1 MGRFKGR
8 VEWCKPARTAVQAG
22 YEFVSEGVLLNAKLR
37 AVSRLRQL
45 HFLLGK
51 GINVV
56 ECSNLWDKLLRAK
69 AFKPSFADWLLCNE
83 MVSFVP
89 QETPTLDWM
98 DSLMPHVE
106 HEVVHWKRVV
116 AADQARLTNKRFAA
130 DWTSGGSLHAKCV
143 KDPSPAPLDAL
154 LQTTRLGIQPLRCNK
169 GHLARFRVTE
179 PHLVHVGAT
188 WCFGKRTV
196 RVKKVDGDV
205 VTTTQ
210 PMHVEM
216 FKKAVQQKMWCTNP
230 AFLYDELKSF
240 WSGYW
245 NTGNR
250 VNLSD
255 IQSLVQGLPQLDPFD
270 PTVSAKDVR
279 TAIRGLKPGKARGLD
294 GFSNVEL
301 QCFSADECALLA
313 EMFNAI
319 VDTGHWP
326 EELCAGVVSLLAKVP
341 EPAVAKDGR
350 PITILPTL
358 YRLFGKIF
366 TQKIFAHWGG
376 ILPDSLFGS
385 VPGKCSA
392 DAAWELASCIEESLA
407 ENSDLFGVSLDLS
420 KAYNTIQRNALQA
433 FAVRCGWPAKLA
445 SAYVGYLDRL
455 QRFFRIQDGVYGPVC
470 STVGI
475 PEGCPLAV
483 PSMILITWAVTQ
495 QTSLHGCCL
504 TSYVDNWTIQS
515 TTAEQ
520 IPRALQA
527 ISQAT
532 DSLHL
537 LLNPEKTRA
546 YATTPSGRNCLKAIL
561 FQGFPLEVSLKVG
574 DLGVDF
580 NVSRQQT
587 TAAFEQRVEDNKTKF
602 QRLQVMPWS
611 AERKAEVL
619 TRTLQPAILF
629 GCELA
634 AISQTSFKNLRG
646 QFSGAVWGKTN
657 RRNHFL
663 SPLLGCSVVYEPFVE
678 VLKRRVSALQ
688 RAVASSQDATSRR
701 WNAVL
706 RSSSRVTGPFS
717 YLFQQLQA
725 LGWVPLPGLICL
737 DRQGCKVDLALTSKK
752 HFRQLVLDDWWRTIA
767 DKLPD
772 QPGLLQVECVD
783 VSHTIQLRKRCK
795 FKGSVLGCFTTG
807 AAVFSNQKKH
817 FLPEAACK
825 CKHCGSEDSQMH
837 RLRDCPFYEYART
850 HLPAGFFE
858 VVSEPELLRGLFS
871 LPVAVKDCQQWLMQ
885 QPSPSLSPFFDEP
898 IAFFTDGS
906 TEPHA
911 VQAKCAWAVV
921 IAETDSYNNAI
932 FEHGILPGFQCNY
945 RAELFAVLVTV
956 KSGCGGVIYCDNQA
970 VVCGLRVLSLQGW
983 VHSKWLTC
991 AATELWWDVW
1001 VAFAPNRGRWE
1012 FCHVKSHSNWSVLP
1026 EGFQRWCA
1034 FHNDAAD
1041 EAAKKARSKW
1051 PVEGSELIASARA
1064 AADAQLLLASQV
1076 FQLHQQVLTGKKTS
1090 HHEHSA
1096 GEVTAPAREP
1106 QSSQP
1111 LDLAAALSFDVV
1123 WPSLDMS
1130 NALMNP
1136 RFMTVLYEFLQHEDL
1151 VRAPVWI
1158 PLLEVYLFFV
1168 LKTGWVTPVNV
1179 ATFQSGL
1186 LPAALRDC
1194 RTPSAW
1200 AHEVDYEAL
1209 RLCRPTLGSQMR
1221 TFLHALK
1228 EVSRRA
1234 SLDLTIQRE
1243 SSLKSLNISELVPS
1257 VRIVPK
1263 EIRRVRQQLCRILD
1277 GHTYARAMRCPFG
1290 PSSPAVPCH
1299 VPVVHPTVV
1308 WNAYMRSKRAQRI
1321 N

>member
-1 MGRFKGR
+1 
-8 VEWCKPARTAVQAG
+8 
-22 YEFVSEGVLLNAKLR
+22 
-37 AVSRLRQL
+37 
-45 HFLLGK
+45 
-51 GINVV
+51 
-56 ECSNLWDKLLRAK
+56 
-69 AFKPSFADWLLCNE
+69 
-83 MVSFVP
+83 
-89 QETPTLDWM
+89 
-98 DSLMPHVE
+98 MPHVE
-106 HEVVHWKRVV
+106 HEVAHWKRVV

-483 PSMILITWAVTQ
+483 PGMILITWAVTQ

-646 QFSGAVWGKTN
+646 QFSGAVWGKQIIVIIFCHPCSVAPWCTN
-657 RRNHFL
+657 
-663 SPLLGCSVVYEPFVE
+663 PLL
-678 VLKRRVSALQ
+678 
-688 RAVASSQDATSRR
+688 
-701 WNAVL
+701 
-706 RSSSRVTGPFS
+706 
-717 YLFQQLQA
+717 
-725 LGWVPLPGLICL
+725 
-737 DRQGCKVDLALTSKK
+737 
-752 HFRQLVLDDWWRTIA
+752 
-767 DKLPD
+767 
-772 QPGLLQVECVD
+772 
-783 VSHTIQLRKRCK
+783 K
-795 FKGSVLGCFTTG
+795 F
-807 AAVFSNQKKH
+807 
-817 FLPEAACK
+817 
-825 CKHCGSEDSQMH
+825 
-837 RLRDCPFYEYART
+837 
-850 HLPAGFFE
+850 
-858 VVSEPELLRGLFS
+858 
-871 LPVAVKDCQQWLMQ
+871 
-885 QPSPSLSPFFDEP
+885 
-898 IAFFTDGS
+898 
-906 TEPHA
+906 
-911 VQAKCAWAVV
+911 
-921 IAETDSYNNAI
+921 
-932 FEHGILPGFQCNY
+932 
-945 RAELFAVLVTV
+945 
-956 KSGCGGVIYCDNQA
+956 
-970 VVCGLRVLSLQGW
+970 
-983 VHSKWLTC
+983 
-991 AATELWWDVW
+991 
-1001 VAFAPNRGRWE
+1001 
-1012 FCHVKSHSNWSVLP
+1012 
-1026 EGFQRWCA
+1026 
-1034 FHNDAAD
+1034 
-1041 EAAKKARSKW
+1041 
-1051 PVEGSELIASARA
+1051 
-1064 AADAQLLLASQV
+1064 
-1076 FQLHQQVLTGKKTS
+1076 
-1090 HHEHSA
+1090 
-1096 GEVTAPAREP
+1096 
-1106 QSSQP
+1106 
-1111 LDLAAALSFDVV
+1111 
-1123 WPSLDMS
+1123 
-1130 NALMNP
+1130 
-1136 RFMTVLYEFLQHEDL
+1136 
-1151 VRAPVWI
+1151 
-1158 PLLEVYLFFV
+1158 
-1168 LKTGWVTPVNV
+1168 
-1179 ATFQSGL
+1179 
-1186 LPAALRDC
+1186 
-1194 RTPSAW
+1194 
-1200 AHEVDYEAL
+1200 
-1209 RLCRPTLGSQMR
+1209 
-1221 TFLHALK
+1221 
-1228 EVSRRA
+1228 
-1234 SLDLTIQRE
+1234 
-1243 SSLKSLNISELVPS
+1243 
-1257 VRIVPK
+1257 
-1263 EIRRVRQQLCRILD
+1263 
-1277 GHTYARAMRCPFG
+1277 
-1290 PSSPAVPCH
+1290 
-1299 VPVVHPTVV
+1299 
-1308 WNAYMRSKRAQRI
+1308 
-1321 N
+1321 